1 MQHTFQ
7 DNVLVPI
14 FKGKA
19 DCLTF
24 EDGMSRNFG
33 KKLSCIKSEKSA
45 DLIYTVT
52 EAWNHAYK
60 NLFRLKNIWV

>member
-14 FKGKA
+14 FKDQA
-19 DCLTF
+19 DCLTL
-24 EDGMSRNFG
+24 EDGMSQNVG
-33 KKLSCIKSEKSA
+33 KKLSCIKSQKST

-52 EAWNHAYK
+52 EA
-60 NLFRLKNIWV
+60 